1 MLSVVVYVL
10 LGLVLLSMELH
21 ITTISQPNSRVTSRG
36 LKSKSIVQLITSI
49 WEKKLL
55 LGIGLLKG
63 SCSIK
68 FHLSLLSE
76 NKIRI

>member
-1 MLSVVVYVL
+1 MLFFNLEPLIALMFQKVYSPPKKKKKNLRMLSVVVYVL

-49 WEKKLL
+49 
-55 LGIGLLKG
+55 
-63 SCSIK
+63 
-68 FHLSLLSE
+68 
-76 NKIRI
+76 